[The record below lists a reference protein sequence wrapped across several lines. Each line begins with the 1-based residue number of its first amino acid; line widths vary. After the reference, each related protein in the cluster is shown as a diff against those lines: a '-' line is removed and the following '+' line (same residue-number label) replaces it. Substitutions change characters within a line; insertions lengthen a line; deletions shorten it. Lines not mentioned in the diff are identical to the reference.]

1 MSTWIRV
8 IIKYKKYPA
17 KMPTHLGHIWEPQTK
32 TIINHNFVWISFMFL
47 SFRFLTSSEALLFK
61 IGYSI
66 KVKASTFS
74 DLEPTSRFIL
84 ASYNILPFISLL
96 QCGPVFHGQNR
107 TRQSMLLYELPC
119 TIACAHKNYVR
130 LSKVDQDSVRFYK
143 VPQCSAIPYITGQ
156 FDEVYWGSTD
166 TLFNF

>member
-1 MSTWIRV
+1 
-8 IIKYKKYPA
+8 
-17 KMPTHLGHIWEPQTK
+17 
-32 TIINHNFVWISFMFL
+32 MFL

-107 TRQSMLLYELPC
+107 TRQCFCMNYH
-119 TIACAHKNYVR
+119 ARAHKIMQGY
-130 LSKVDQDSVRFYK
+130 
-143 VPQCSAIPYITGQ
+143 
-156 FDEVYWGSTD
+156 
-166 TLFNF
+166 

>member
-1 MSTWIRV
+1 
-8 IIKYKKYPA
+8 
-17 KMPTHLGHIWEPQTK
+17 
-32 TIINHNFVWISFMFL
+32 MFL

-96 QCGPVFHGQNR
+96 QCGPVFHGQR
-107 TRQSMLLYELPC
+107 LAVVGSLAAPLV
-119 TIACAHKNYVR
+119 AHSR
-130 LSKVDQDSVRFYK
+130 WQPDLD
-143 VPQCSAIPYITGQ
+143 I
-156 FDEVYWGSTD
+156 GSNEPPPD
-166 TLFNF
+166 GAPV